1 MLTILS
7 QKGFLNYWLNLL
19 LYVLILHVLTGLINT
34 ISNLKLGIF
43 EKKFEIRRVKTAT
56 LFLAVFLLVKPLI
69 PLVEYAAFYD
79 YIKNEL
85 CENKE
90 VVEMQCNGKC
100 HLAKEV
106 AKMSD
111 SPENG
116 SDKKQVSIETMV
128 VFYQKI
134 SEHVVTPIVFYSNK
148 EQISSE
154 YNLNYSYLNLDAV
167 FHPPR
172 V

>member
-1 MLTILS
+1 M
-7 QKGFLNYWLNLL
+7 
-19 LYVLILHVLTGLINT
+19 
-34 ISNLKLGIF
+34 
-43 EKKFEIRRVKTAT
+43 KTAT
-56 LFLAVFLLVKPLI
+56 LFLALFLLFKPLI
-69 PLVEYAAFYD
+69 PLVEYVAFYD

-100 HLAKEV
+100 HLGKEV

-111 SPENG
+111 SPESGNE
-116 SDKKQVSIETMV
+116 KKQVAFETLV

-134 SEHVVTPIVFYSNK
+134 TENAFTSFVFHINK
-148 EQISSE
+148 TNISSE
-154 YNLNYSYLNLDAV
+154 YNKSYTYLDKDSV
-167 FHPPR
+167 FHPPK